1 MTLKEFI
8 IPAIDIKDGKVVR
21 LYKGEFDKVKVY
33 NENPVDMAK
42 YFEDAGIKHIHVVDL
57 DGALEGLPKNIK
69 I

>member
-33 NENPVDMAK
+33 NENPADMAK
-42 YFEDAGIKHIHVVDL
+42 YFEDAEL
-57 DGALEGLPKNIK
+57 NIFTL
-69 I
+69 